1 MQDNEVVEE
10 DEIDNWYH
18 QIRAVEIYS
27 SQTRRWTYHQSQ
39 WGEKSIQ
46 IFSSSVFYNGALHVT
61 TLDSSVNT
69 VDTKGKVW
77 RTIPTPYYPIFI
89 GMSQGLL
96 YAVHGPRYSSQLSI
110 WVLKDYGGK
119 EWFKAD
125 Y

>member
-1 MQDNEVVEE
+1 MYLGFDPTVSSHFTVFLLSEFKRGMQDNEVAEE
-10 DEIDNWYH
+10 DEIDNW
-18 QIRAVEIYS
+18 
-27 SQTRRWTYHQSQ
+27 
-39 WGEKSIQ
+39 GEKSIQ
-46 IFSSSVFYNGALHVT
+46 FSSSVFYNGALHVT